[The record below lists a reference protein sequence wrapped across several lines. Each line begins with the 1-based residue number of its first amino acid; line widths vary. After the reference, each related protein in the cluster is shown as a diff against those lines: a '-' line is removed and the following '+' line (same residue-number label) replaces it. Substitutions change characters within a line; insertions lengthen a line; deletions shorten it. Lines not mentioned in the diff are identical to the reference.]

1 MTNTL
6 FTASVS
12 AVGGREGR
20 IVSSDR
26 VLELDV
32 AMPGTP
38 RAKKVEKATNPE
50 QLFAAGYAACFDSA
64 LQLVARKERLKI
76 ETEVTANVSLLKDE
90 EDQGFKL
97 GVTLQVKGMG
107 IAKSDLETL
116 VQKAHGV
123 CLYSKATS
131 GNIDVTLIVAE

>member
-123 CLYSKATS
+123 CPYSKATS

>member
-32 AMPGTP
+32 AMPGTL

-123 CLYSKATS
+123 CPYSKATS
-131 GNIDVTLIVAE
+131 GNIDVTLVVAE

>member
-38 RAKKVEKATNPE
+38 RAKK
-50 QLFAAGYAACFDSA
+50 
-64 LQLVARKERLKI
+64 
-76 ETEVTANVSLLKDE
+76 
-90 EDQGFKL
+90 
-97 GVTLQVKGMG
+97 
-107 IAKSDLETL
+107 
-116 VQKAHGV
+116 
-123 CLYSKATS
+123 
-131 GNIDVTLIVAE
+131 